1 MIDIDTHGPTDYE
14 IDFYS
19 FFERPNLSHFPGV
32 VGYFTRVRS
41 GWESWLFY
49 FFKLTKKSQQS

>member
-41 GWESWLFY
+41 GWEL
-49 FFKLTKKSQQS
+49 